1 VAFFGNT
8 DVYYPSD
15 IDIDIDGEVSV
26 LDFSKWAKN
35 FGTDN
40 IVSGIMKPK
49 YLSQVPVIKKD

>member
-1 VAFFGNT
+1 MAFFGNT
-8 DVYYPSD
+8 DVYYPS
-15 IDIDIDGEVSV
+15 DIDIDGEVSV

-49 YLSQVPVIKKD
+49 YSSQVPVIKKD